1 MNGAVVN
8 LRGKGDK
15 LAVWLSDCTDSE
27 AVVSINNYWCTAVTY
42 HIILG
47 EFRGV

>member
-1 MNGAVVN
+1 MVGQSGDQIVLKVNGAVVN

-27 AVVSINNYWCTAVTY
+27 AVVS
-42 HIILG
+42 
-47 EFRGV
+47 

>member
-1 MNGAVVN
+1 MTKLSFKVNGAVVN

-27 AVVSINNYWCTAVTY
+27 AVVSKNNC
-42 HIILG
+42 
-47 EFRGV
+47 